1 MRPLKLTMSA
11 FGPYAGQII
20 IDFTKLGES
29 GVYLITGDT
38 GAGKTTIFDAI
49 TYALY
54 GEPSGETRGVS
65 TLRSK
70 YSDLQTPTFVE
81 FIFQYSDKQYKVK
94 RNPEYE
100 RQSNRGDGTTI
111 QKADAELFLPDG
123 SVITKLKDINA
134 ELEKILGIN
143 RDQFKQIAM
152 IAQGDFLKLLLAETK
167 DRIAIFQKIFKTNNY
182 QTLQLRLSEVSRD
195 LKMKY
200 ENSKGNILHHV
211 NDIVCDADS
220 LYSAEI
226 QKAKQGEFVTSEI
239 INLLDIIVNDDKK
252 LEEENDAKIKEND
265 DKILKLTAEIAK
277 ADTLRKARS
286 QLEEDKKRLPIKLEQ
301 NNACEQN
308 LKKAWEKSDLITQFT
323 DDIAK
328 INVELPEYSELSS
341 KRNFINERSGQLTV
355 KRNMLDAKSA
365 ENQKIAEELCKLKAE
380 QESLANCDADQIKAE
395 NEKDK
400 LLSELKKIEEIE
412 QDIRKFELGKTQL
425 NNAQK
430 NYLKLSEEAKCSE
443 ERFNKSNKLFLD
455 EQAGII
461 AETIKDGEP
470 CPVCGSLSHPKKAV
484 KSENA
489 PTQAELDSIKQEAE
503 ITATKARNA
512 SEEAGALKARLE
524 ERESKLNKDILELF
538 GAFDVDSVLDV
549 ADDKKRVIQNRIA
562 ELKLEIKEFA
572 KQKDRKQ
579 QLNSLILQEENKL
592 HDFIDQINNII
603 SEIVTIDSEI
613 KNNKERV
620 VALEKKLKFRSED
633 EALNKRKLLEEQKKK
648 LENDITTAQKE
659 CELSQKGLDTL
670 KTRIS
675 VTEEQI
681 KNATEIDI
689 EIKRHELT
697 VSQDEKTVFTE
708 LQKKIH
714 DRISKNEPILRNIKE
729 KYNETKSLE
738 EKWTWINALSN
749 TANGCVKGKDRIMLE
764 TYVQMNY
771 FDRIIARANTRF
783 LIMSSGQYEL
793 IRRKEADAKNHQV
806 GLDLDVIDH
815 YNGTERSVNSLSGG
829 ESFIASLSLALG
841 LSDEIQS
848 SAGGIKLDAMFVD
861 EGFGTLDEDVL
872 NKAINALIG
881 LTEGN
886 RTVGIISHVNEL
898 KERIDKQI
906 VVTKE
911 KRGGSSVSLICD

>member
-1 MRPLKLTMSA
+1 MRPLQLTMSA
-11 FGPYAGQII
+11 FGPYAGQTV

-81 FIFQYSDKQYKVK
+81 LIFRYSDKQYKVK

-123 SVITKLKDINA
+123 RVITKLKDINA

-182 QTLQLRLSEVSRD
+182 QTLQFKLSDVSRD
-195 LKMKY
+195 LKTKY
-200 ENSKGNILHHV
+200 ENSKANITLYI
-211 NDIVCDADS
+211 NDIVCDTDS
-220 LYSAEI
+220 LYSAEV
-226 QKAKQGEFVTSEI
+226 QKAKRGELVTSEI
-239 INLLDIIVNDDKK
+239 INLLDIIVVNDKK
-252 LEEENDAKIKEND
+252 LEAKNDTEIKENE
-265 DKILKLTAEIAK
+265 DKILKLTAEIAE
-277 ADTLRKARS
+277 AETLKKARL
-286 QLEEDKKRLPIKLEQ
+286 QLEEDKKILPIKLER

-308 LKKAWEKSDLITQFT
+308 LKKAREKGGLIIQLT

-328 INVELPEYSELSS
+328 INAELPECSELSS
-341 KRNFINERSGQLTV
+341 KRNFIIECSEQLTV
-355 KRNMLDAKSA
+355 KKNMLAAKLA
-365 ENQKIAEELCKLKAE
+365 ENEKITEEQCKLKAE

-395 NEKDK
+395 NEKAN
-400 LLSELKKIEEIE
+400 LLSESKKIEGIE
-412 QDIRKFELGKTQL
+412 RDLRLFEHGKNDL
-425 NNAQK
+425 DNAQK
-430 NYLKLSEEAKCSE
+430 HYLKLSEEAKCSE
-443 ERFNKSNKLFLD
+443 EKFNKSNKLFLD

-461 AETIKDGEP
+461 AETLQDGEP

-489 PTQAELDSIKQEAE
+489 PTQAELDLIKQEAE
-503 ITATKARNA
+503 ITAMTARNA
-512 SEEAGALKARLE
+512 SEKAGALKAGLE
-524 ERESKLNKDILELF
+524 EKKIILNKQILEIF
-538 GAFDVDSVLDV
+538 GAFDVDSVSDV
-549 ADDKKRVIQNRIA
+549 ADDKKRVVQNRIA
-562 ELKLEIKEFA
+562 ALDLEIKEFA

-579 QLNSLILQEENKL
+579 QLSSLILQTENKL
-592 HDFIDQINNII
+592 RDFTDQINNFR
-603 SEIVTIDSEI
+603 SEIITKESEI
-613 KNNKERV
+613 KNNEERV
-620 VALEKKLKFRSED
+620 VVLEKKLKFSSEN
-633 EALNKRKLLEEQKKK
+633 EALDNKKLLEKQKSEI
-648 LENDITTAQKE
+648 ENGITIAQTESEISQKE
-659 CELSQKGLDTL
+659 LNTL

-689 EIKRHELT
+689 EIKRRELT
-697 VSQDEKTVFTE
+697 IRQDEKTGFTD

-714 DRISKNEPILRNIKE
+714 ARILKNESILLSITQ
-729 KYNETKSLE
+729 KYHETKALE

-749 TANGCVKGKDRIMLE
+749 TANGYVKGKDRIMLE

-848 SAGGIKLDAMFVD
+848 NAGGIKLDAMFVD

-898 KERIDKQI
+898 KEKIDKQI

-911 KRGGSSVSLICD
+911 KSGGSSVRLICD

>member
-1 MRPLKLTMSA
+1 MRPLQLTMSA
-11 FGPYAGQII
+11 FGPYAGQTV

-54 GEPSGETRGVS
+54 GEPSGETRSVS
-65 TLRSK
+65 SLRSK

-81 FIFQYSDKQYKVK
+81 LIFRYSDKQYKVK

-111 QKADAELFLPDG
+111 QKADAEMFLPDG
-123 SVITKLKDINA
+123 RVITKLKDINA

-182 QTLQLRLSEVSRD
+182 QTLQFRLSEVSRD
-195 LKMKY
+195 LKTKY
-200 ENSKGNILHHV
+200 ENSKANISLYI
-211 NDIVCDADS
+211 NDIVCDTDS
-220 LYSAEI
+220 LYSAEV
-226 QKAKQGEFVTSEI
+226 QKAKQGELVTSEI
-239 INLLDIIVNDDKK
+239 ISLLDIIVVGDKK
-252 LEEENDAKIKEND
+252 LEAKNDAETKEND
-265 DKILKLTAEIAK
+265 DKILKLTAEIAE
-277 ADTLRKARS
+277 AETLKNARL
-286 QLEEDKKRLPIKLEQ
+286 QLEADKKTLPIKLER

-308 LKKAWEKSDLITQFT
+308 LKKAREKSDLITQLT

-328 INVELPEYSELSS
+328 INAELPEYSELST
-341 KRNFINERSGQLTV
+341 KRNLVIELSKQLAF
-355 KRNMLDAKSA
+355 KKNMLAAKLA
-365 ENQKIAEELCKLKAE
+365 ENESVTEEQSKLKTE
-380 QESLANCDADQIKAE
+380 QESLANCDAEQIKAE
-395 NEKDK
+395 NEKNN
-400 LLSELKKIEEIE
+400 LLSEAKKIEGIE
-412 QDIRKFELGKTQL
+412 RDLRLFELGKTEL
-425 NNAQK
+425 DNAQK
-430 NYLKLSEEAKCSE
+430 HYLKLSEEAKCSE
-443 ERFNKSNKLFLD
+443 EKFNKSNKLFLD

-470 CPVCGSLSHPKKAV
+470 CPVCGSLSHPKKAL

-489 PTQAELDSIKQEAE
+489 PTQAELDLIKQEAE
-503 ITATKARNA
+503 LTAMTARNA
-512 SEEAGALKARLE
+512 SEKAGALKAGLE
-524 ERESKLNKDILELF
+524 EKKTILNKQILEIF
-538 GAFDVDSVLDV
+538 GAFDVDSVSDV
-549 ADDKKRVIQNRIA
+549 ADDKKRVVQNRIA
-562 ELKLEIKEFA
+562 ALDLEIKEFA

-579 QLNSLILQEENKL
+579 QLSSLILQTENKL
-592 HDFIDQINNII
+592 RDFTDQINNFR
-603 SEIVTIDSEI
+603 SEIVTKESEI
-613 KNNKERV
+613 KNNEERV
-620 VALEKKLKFRSED
+620 VALEKKLKFSSED
-633 EALNKRKLLEEQKKK
+633 EALNNKKSLEKQKREI
-648 LENDITTAQKE
+648 ENGITVAQMECEISQKE
-659 CELSQKGLDTL
+659 LNTL

-681 KNATEIDI
+681 KNATEINI

-697 VSQDEKTVFTE
+697 VRQDEKTGFTE

-714 DRISKNEPILRNIKE
+714 ARILKNETILLSIKE
-729 KYNETKSLE
+729 KYNETKVLE
-738 EKWTWINALSN
+738 EKWAWINALSN
-749 TANGCVKGKDRIMLE
+749 TANGYVKGKDRIMLE

-848 SAGGIKLDAMFVD
+848 NAGGIKLDAMFVD

-898 KERIDKQI
+898 KEKIDKQI

-911 KRGGSSVSLICD
+911 KSGGSSVRLICD

>member
-1 MRPLKLTMSA
+1 MRPLQLTMSA
-11 FGPYAGQII
+11 FGPYAGQTV

-81 FIFQYSDKQYKVK
+81 LIFRYSDKQYKVK

-123 SVITKLKDINA
+123 RVITKLKDINA

-182 QTLQLRLSEVSRD
+182 QTLQFRLSDVSRD
-195 LKMKY
+195 LKTKY
-200 ENSKGNILHHV
+200 ENSKANITLYI
-211 NDIVCDADS
+211 NDIVCDTDS
-220 LYSAEI
+220 LYSAEV
-226 QKAKQGEFVTSEI
+226 QKAKRGELVTSEI
-239 INLLDIIVNDDKK
+239 INLLDIIVVNDKK
-252 LEEENDAKIKEND
+252 LEAKNDTEIKENE
-265 DKILKLTAEIAK
+265 DKILKLTAEIAE
-277 ADTLRKARS
+277 AETLKKARL
-286 QLEEDKKRLPIKLEQ
+286 QLEEDKKILPIKLER

-308 LKKAWEKSDLITQFT
+308 LKKAREKGGLVIQLT

-328 INVELPEYSELSS
+328 INAELPEYSELSS
-341 KRNFINERSGQLTV
+341 KRNLIIECSEQLTV
-355 KRNMLDAKSA
+355 KKNMLAAKLA
-365 ENQKIAEELCKLKAE
+365 ENEKITEEQCKLKAE
-380 QESLANCDADQIKAE
+380 QDSLANCDADQIKAE
-395 NEKDK
+395 NEKAN
-400 LLSELKKIEEIE
+400 LLSESKKIEGIE
-412 QDIRKFELGKTQL
+412 RDLRLFEHGKNDL
-425 NNAQK
+425 DNAQK
-430 NYLKLSEEAKCSE
+430 HYLKLSEEAKCSE
-443 ERFNKSNKLFLD
+443 EKFNKSNKLFLD

-461 AETIKDGEP
+461 AETLQDGEP

-489 PTQAELDSIKQEAE
+489 PTQAELDLIKQEAE
-503 ITATKARNA
+503 TTAMTARNA
-512 SEEAGALKARLE
+512 SEKAGALKAGLE
-524 ERESKLNKDILELF
+524 EKKSALNKQILEIF
-538 GAFDVDSVLDV
+538 GAFDVDSFSD
-549 ADDKKRVIQNRIA
+549 AANDRKRVVHNRIA
-562 ELKLEIKEFA
+562 ALDLEIKEFT

-579 QLNSLILQEENKL
+579 QLGSLILQTENKL
-592 HDFIDQINNII
+592 RDFTDQINNIR
-603 SEIVTIDSEI
+603 SEIVTKESEI
-613 KNNKERV
+613 KNNEERV
-620 VALEKKLKFRSED
+620 VVLEKKLKFSSEN
-633 EALNKRKLLEEQKKK
+633 EALDNKKLLEKQKSEI
-648 LENDITTAQKE
+648 ENGITIAQTESEISQKE
-659 CELSQKGLDTL
+659 LNTL

-689 EIKRHELT
+689 EIKRRELT
-697 VSQDEKTVFTE
+697 IRQDEKTGFTD

-714 DRISKNEPILRNIKE
+714 ARILKNESILLSITQ
-729 KYNETKSLE
+729 KYHETKALE

-749 TANGCVKGKDRIMLE
+749 TANGYVKGKDRIMLE

-848 SAGGIKLDAMFVD
+848 NAGGIKLDAMFVD

-898 KERIDKQI
+898 KEKIDKQI

-911 KRGGSSVSLICD
+911 KSGGSSVRLICD

>member
-1 MRPLKLTMSA
+1 MRPLQLTMSA
-11 FGPYAGQII
+11 FGPYAGQTV

-81 FIFQYSDKQYKVK
+81 LIFRYSDKQYKVK

-123 SVITKLKDINA
+123 RVITKLKDINA

-182 QTLQLRLSEVSRD
+182 QTLQFRLSEVSRD
-195 LKMKY
+195 LKTKY
-200 ENSKGNILHHV
+200 ENSKANITLYI
-211 NDIVCDADS
+211 NDIVCDTDS
-220 LYSAEI
+220 LYSAEV
-226 QKAKQGEFVTSEI
+226 QKAKRGELVTSEI
-239 INLLDIIVNDDKK
+239 INLLDIIVVNDKK
-252 LEEENDAKIKEND
+252 LEAKNDTEIKENE
-265 DKILKLTAEIAK
+265 DKILKLTAEIAE
-277 ADTLRKARS
+277 AETLKKARL
-286 QLEEDKKRLPIKLEQ
+286 QLEEDKKILPIKLER

-308 LKKAWEKSDLITQFT
+308 LKKAREKGGLVIQLT

-328 INVELPEYSELSS
+328 INAELPEYSELSS
-341 KRNFINERSGQLTV
+341 KRNFIIECSEQLTV
-355 KRNMLDAKSA
+355 KKNMLAAKLA
-365 ENQKIAEELCKLKAE
+365 ENEKITEEQCKLKAE

-395 NEKDK
+395 NEKAN
-400 LLSELKKIEEIE
+400 LLSESKKIEGIE
-412 QDIRKFELGKTQL
+412 RDLRLFEHGKNDL
-425 NNAQK
+425 DNAQK
-430 NYLKLSEEAKCSE
+430 HYLKLSEEAKCSE
-443 ERFNKSNKLFLD
+443 EKFNKSNKLFLD

-489 PTQAELDSIKQEAE
+489 PTQAELDLIKQEAE
-503 ITATKARNA
+503 TTAMTARNA
-512 SEEAGALKARLE
+512 SEKAGALKAGLE
-524 ERESKLNKDILELF
+524 EKKIILNKQILEIF
-538 GAFDVDSVLDV
+538 GAFDVDSVSDV
-549 ADDKKRVIQNRIA
+549 ADDKKRVVQNRIA
-562 ELKLEIKEFA
+562 ALDLEIKEFT

-579 QLNSLILQEENKL
+579 QLGSLILQTENKL
-592 HDFIDQINNII
+592 RDFTDQINNIR
-603 SEIVTIDSEI
+603 SEIVTKESEI
-613 KNNKERV
+613 KNNEERV
-620 VALEKKLKFRSED
+620 VVLEKKLKFSSEN
-633 EALNKRKLLEEQKKK
+633 EALDNKKLLEKQKSEI
-648 LENDITTAQKE
+648 ENGITIAQTESEISQKE
-659 CELSQKGLDTL
+659 LNTL

-689 EIKRHELT
+689 EIKRRELT
-697 VSQDEKTVFTE
+697 IRQDEKIGFTD

-714 DRISKNEPILRNIKE
+714 ARILKNESILLSITQ
-729 KYNETKSLE
+729 KYHETKALE

-749 TANGCVKGKDRIMLE
+749 TANGYVKGKDRIMLE

-848 SAGGIKLDAMFVD
+848 NAGGIKLDAMFVD

-898 KERIDKQI
+898 KEKIDKQI

-911 KRGGSSVSLICD
+911 KSGGSSVRLICD

>member
-1 MRPLKLTMSA
+1 MRPLQLTMSA
-11 FGPYAGQII
+11 FGPYAGQTV

-81 FIFQYSDKQYKVK
+81 LIFRYSDKQYKVK

-123 SVITKLKDINA
+123 RVITKLKDINA

-182 QTLQLRLSEVSRD
+182 QTLQFKLSDVSRD
-195 LKMKY
+195 LKTKY
-200 ENSKGNILHHV
+200 ENSKANITLYI
-211 NDIVCDADS
+211 NDIVCDTDS
-220 LYSAEI
+220 LYSAEV
-226 QKAKQGEFVTSEI
+226 QKAKRGELVTSEI
-239 INLLDIIVNDDKK
+239 INLLDIIVVNDKK
-252 LEEENDAKIKEND
+252 LEAKNDTEIKENE
-265 DKILKLTAEIAK
+265 DKILKLTAEIAE
-277 ADTLRKARS
+277 AETLKKARL
-286 QLEEDKKRLPIKLEQ
+286 QLEEDKKILPIKLER

-308 LKKAWEKSDLITQFT
+308 LKKAREKGGLVIQLT

-328 INVELPEYSELSS
+328 INAELPEYSELSS
-341 KRNFINERSGQLTV
+341 KRNFIIECSEQLTV
-355 KRNMLDAKSA
+355 KKNMLAAKLA
-365 ENQKIAEELCKLKAE
+365 ENEKITEEQCKLKAE

-395 NEKDK
+395 NEKAN
-400 LLSELKKIEEIE
+400 LLSESKKIEGIE
-412 QDIRKFELGKTQL
+412 RDFRLFEHGKNDL
-425 NNAQK
+425 DNAQK
-430 NYLKLSEEAKCSE
+430 HYLKLSEEAKCSE
-443 ERFNKSNKLFLD
+443 EKFNKSNKLFLD

-461 AETIKDGEP
+461 AETLQDGEP

-489 PTQAELDSIKQEAE
+489 PTQAELDLIKQEAE
-503 ITATKARNA
+503 ITAMTARNA
-512 SEEAGALKARLE
+512 SEKAGALKAGLE
-524 ERESKLNKDILELF
+524 EKKIILNKQILEIF
-538 GAFDVDSVLDV
+538 GAFDVDSFSD
-549 ADDKKRVIQNRIA
+549 AANDRKRVVHNRIA
-562 ELKLEIKEFA
+562 ALDLEIKEFT

-579 QLNSLILQEENKL
+579 QLGSLILQTENKL
-592 HDFIDQINNII
+592 RDFTDQINNIR
-603 SEIVTIDSEI
+603 SEIVTKESEI
-613 KNNKERV
+613 KNNEERV
-620 VALEKKLKFRSED
+620 VVLEKKLKFSSEN
-633 EALNKRKLLEEQKKK
+633 EALDNKKLLEKQKSEI
-648 LENDITTAQKE
+648 ENGITIAQTESEISQKE
-659 CELSQKGLDTL
+659 LNTL

-689 EIKRHELT
+689 EIKRRELT
-697 VSQDEKTVFTE
+697 IRQDEKTGFTD

-714 DRISKNEPILRNIKE
+714 ARILKNESILLSITQ
-729 KYNETKSLE
+729 KYHETKALE

-749 TANGCVKGKDRIMLE
+749 TANGYVKGKDRIMLE

-848 SAGGIKLDAMFVD
+848 NAGGIKLDTMFVD

-911 KRGGSSVSLICD
+911 KSGGSSVRLICD